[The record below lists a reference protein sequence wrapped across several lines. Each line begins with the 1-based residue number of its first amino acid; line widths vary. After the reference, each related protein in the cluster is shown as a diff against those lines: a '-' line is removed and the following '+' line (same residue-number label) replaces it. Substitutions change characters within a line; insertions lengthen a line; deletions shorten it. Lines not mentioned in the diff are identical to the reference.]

1 MKILISPSKTID
13 FDSNLVNKLHSKP
26 QFLKQTNELVNIL
39 KTFQKE
45 DIAKL
50 MKISDNLSKL
60 NYDRFQSFTEEFN
73 LKNSK
78 QAILI
83 FKGDVYEPIKVK
95 KYDNEDFAFMQE
107 NLRIISGLYGILR
120 PMDII
125 KPYRLEMS
133 TRLKNN
139 SGSDLYKFWGNKLV
153 ELLNNEVKS
162 DEVIINLASNEYF
175 KAINKKISKAK
186 ILDIEFKE
194 NKSGQYKIIG
204 IMAKKAR
211 GNMVNYIV
219 KNRIDNYNEL
229 KNYNV
234 DNYTYSE
241 ELSSPE
247 KLSFVR

>member
-13 FDSNLVNKLHSKP
+13 FASNLVNKLHSKP
-26 QFLKQTNELVNIL
+26 QLLKQTNELVKIL
-39 KTFQKE
+39 KNYQQE

-60 NYDRFQSFTEEFN
+60 NYDRFQNFTEDFN
-73 LKNSK
+73 LNNSK

-83 FKGDVYEPIKVK
+83 FKGDVYEPIQVE
-95 KYDNEDFAFMQE
+95 KYKDEDFAYMQE

-153 ELLNNEVKS
+153 ELLNNEVK
-162 DEVIINLASNEYF
+162 DNEIIVNLASNEYF

-186 ILDIEFKE
+186 IIDIEFKE
-194 NKSGQYKIIG
+194 NKNGQYKIIG

-219 KNRIDNYNEL
+219 KNRIDNYNDL
-229 KNYNV
+229 KRYNV
-234 DNYTYSE
+234 DNYIYSE

-247 KLSFVR
+247 KLSFIR